1 MGLVY
6 KVVLVVCLMIAE
18 SAFTILLSKEEKIR
32 SLLAKP
38 FKVPMANY
46 SSGCGLRRG
55 LGMRRG
61 TYNRAALHDPFE
73 EGALVLHTPPE
84 MSAHQQLTTDR

>member
-1 MGLVY
+1 
-6 KVVLVVCLMIAE
+6 MIAIFFQE
-18 SAFTILLSKEEKIR
+18 AKIR
-32 SLLAKP
+32 SILAKP

-46 SSGCGLRRG
+46 SGGGCGLRRG

-61 TYNRAALHDPFE
+61 VYNRAALHDPFE

-84 MSAHQQLTTDR
+84 MSAHDQLAAER